1 MADLTLPLPPGSTI
15 GIMGGGQLGRMLSQ
29 AASRLGFDV
38 LILDPEEN
46 CPAAR
51 VSRGQFVAAYDDPA
65 ALTIMG
71 RACDV
76 VTFEFE
82 NVPAASIE
90 RLAEG
95 GALVAPGPTALA
107 VAQDRVDE
115 KTFLNAVGAATVDF
129 VAVDTLDD
137 LIAGLETLG
146 APALLKT
153 RRDGYDGKGQA
164 WVASAD
170 EAAEAF
176 AAIGGRPAILEARA
190 AFTRELSI
198 IAARGHDGSIAVYP
212 LGENK
217 HSGGV
222 LRVTTAPALID
233 AATDAR
239 ARAIAEDIL
248 DGLDYVGI
256 TYVPAFLTSAGSF
269 GETQALWL
277 ATAAAVVV
285 ILVTPFAG
293 IASDRWGR
301 KPVLI
306 GLALASAILPM
317 TMFSLMAGGIES
329 RALLGALVL
338 AAVAGG
344 VSAVGAVAT
353 AEQFPGEGRLTG
365 LALGATAATA
375 VFGGFTP
382 WIAELLVKSTG
393 WTMAPG
399 AMIAVVAL
407 AVVPVL
413 WWSPETAPGRIR
425 AASPD

>member
-1 MADLTLPLPPGSTI
+1 MPDLQLPLPPGSTV
-15 GIMGGGQLGRMLSQ
+15 GILGGGQLGRMLSQ

-65 ALTIMG
+65 ALNIMG

-90 RLAEG
+90 LLAEG

-137 LIAGLETLG
+137 LVAGLETLG

-164 WVASAD
+164 WVASTEDAPD
-170 EAAEAF
+170 AF

-198 IAARGHDGSIAVYP
+198 IAARGHDGAVAVYP
-212 LGENK
+212 LGENE

-222 LRVTTAPALID
+222 LKVTTAPAIVD
-233 AATDAR
+233 AAVTAR
-239 ARAIAEDIL
+239 AHEIAEAVL
-248 DGLDYVGI
+248 DGLDYVG
-256 TYVPAFLTSAGSF
+256 V
-269 GETQALWL
+269 
-277 ATAAAVVV
+277 
-285 ILVTPFAG
+285 
-293 IASDRWGR
+293 
-301 KPVLI
+301 
-306 GLALASAILPM
+306 M
-317 TMFSLMAGGIES
+317 GIE
-329 RALLGALVL
+329 LFDLGN
-338 AAVAGG
+338 G
-344 VSAVGAVAT
+344 
-353 AEQFPGEGRLTG
+353 
-365 LALGATAATA
+365 
-375 VFGGFTP
+375 
-382 WIAELLVKSTG
+382 ELLVNEIAPRVHNTG
-393 WTMAPG
+393 HWTQDGCVCDQFEQHIRA
-399 AMIAVVAL
+399 IAGWPLGPTDAHARVEMTNLLGDEIDAWPAL
-407 AVVPVL
+407 AAEPNARL
-413 WWSPETAPGRIR
+413 HLYGKAEARPGRKMAHVNR
-425 AASPD
+425 VQAL